1 MSFKYDF
8 SLRFIFLSL
17 FLLKLCTAWLQGI
30 TPPTQA
36 GSKADLFDFMLIASS
51 LIVSLWEQ
59 WVPERTSQSSGR
71 VPSYVLSLILGYYCL
86 MLHIC
91 VHCFSNSIA
100 CECLSIKMILRK
112 VRRRMKQEEWTLFP
126 PLVSLGLLA
135 SMLLQFIQN
144 LCKVVASDLHN
155 QVTNLQLTFTN
166 NILSFNLH
174 RILEVAF
181 QCIGHLR
188 ASYWNSCSPFPVSVS
203 SLCPLCGWWK

>member
-1 MSFKYDF
+1 MWCP
-8 SLRFIFLSL
+8 
-17 FLLKLCTAWLQGI
+17 LKG
-30 TPPTQA
+30 
-36 GSKADLFDFMLIASS
+36 K
-51 LIVSLWEQ
+51 
-59 WVPERTSQSSGR
+59 
-71 VPSYVLSLILGYYCL
+71 SYVLFYLSRCHDTKWEKARFRV
-86 MLHIC
+86 LHIKW
-91 VHCFSNSIA
+91 S
-100 CECLSIKMILRK
+100 ILRK

-166 NILSFNLH
+166 NIPSFNLH